1 MFGLLICQGSRC
13 PPLLVLERVPQTT
26 SALPRRPTG
35 AVVGVSPRGEGAW
48 MTEQDEGEAKKILEC
63 VACWDDTWAPVRTET
78 ANGSNRVLA
87 DVVGL
92 HCCRGRTCSPS
103 HSTP

>member
-1 MFGLLICQGSRC
+1 
-13 PPLLVLERVPQTT
+13 
-26 SALPRRPTG
+26 
-35 AVVGVSPRGEGAW
+35 
-48 MTEQDEGEAKKILEC
+48 MTEQQDEGEAKKILEC
-63 VACWDDTWAPVRTET
+63 VACWDDTWAPVRTKT

-92 HCCRGRTCSPS
+92 HCCHGRTCSPS